1 MKDEGCAIEPR
12 IRASRLAG
20 DVPTEKDLASSRA
33 CSYDARRSLRS
44 AWRGGGACDPGGFGD
59 CDRSMGEAD
68 EVGARLRREPD
79 RVAEQ
84 ATLMG
89 RKSRVDD
96 LLRRAQDTA
105 ESIRARKIALQQE

>member
-1 MKDEGCAIEPR
+1 
-12 IRASRLAG
+12 
-20 DVPTEKDLASSRA
+20 
-33 CSYDARRSLRS
+33 
-44 AWRGGGACDPGGFGD
+44 
-59 CDRSMGEAD
+59 MGEAD

-105 ESIRARKIALQQE
+105 ESIRARKIALQQA